1 MMLVVEP
8 DLELQEDIGS
18 YLERQGYCV
27 TRAGSG
33 LVAIQSLERARYDV
47 LLMDAMLPDI
57 KGEELTRRAV
67 AMQPWLAGRTIVLA
81 GNENVADLQRVLKET
96 GSAVVCKPFSWQ
108 VLGQRVRETLLRGGA
123 APGSPS
129 GVAK

>member
-1 MMLVVEP
+1 
-8 DLELQEDIGS
+8 
-18 YLERQGYCV
+18 
-27 TRAGSG
+27 
-33 LVAIQSLERARYDV
+33 VAVRSLERARYDV

-57 KGEELTRRAV
+57 TGEEFARRAV

-81 GNENVADLQRVLKET
+81 GNENVPDLQRFLKKT

-108 VLGQRVRETLLRGGA
+108 VLGQRVRETLLGGSA
-123 APGSPS
+123 APGGPS